1 MKDKLKKNDPIRR
14 AKRKK
19 AWLVFLRIVLIAI
32 AVIAVFKITDV
43 LVEKTI
49 ENAYPSYFE
58 FSNSTDNLQQV
69 TADFKVPLKI
79 TSKNGKKHKVKWT
92 ENSPYLSID
101 KEGNVTVKEPEG
113 RNVKVVLCEN
123 YGWFIFK
130 GKRQYVLDLVTSN
143 VQQFDSEAD
152 IPVDKVI
159 NGTYHRD
166 MDIAFDENDN
176 VAYVFGDFGN
186 TKLYNEKDIVAYI
199 EHNRKALNIPDE
211 LEIKGNS
218 YSTSKSINTCNLD
231 LYYDGVCI
239 DDNVIVVAVSNED
252 YKPKK
257 VTCDI
262 TRDFSTLNENIEI
275 DLDACKEVL
284 EAYYEVSSL
293 NVSELETVIVE
304 NSYCSIVNVEKD
316 GYMPFEVCINKNN
329 YEIIYDN
336 LNDYMLFDNDNTISN
351 SIGTDIV
358 NISHNSINTEDL
370 DPNQL
375 VAPNLNIIMLKGK
388 DEYGKTLEFEGATD
402 GEYIYMYDLTRKIRT
417 YQVSNNQKNPHIDE
431 NNPID
436 YHDNNGGTFLYNYN
450 ASSTGDPFIDVLSMI
465 IKVDHKPVIVNSK
478 EKEFDYTYGV
488 ESEIFNQTQVS
499 YDLYYKEFGWR
510 SYDNQESRFN
520 IYTNVDRLDFIP
532 GIKYKYFDDGMAW
545 VYSCKGI
552 VVGQNHDYLTN
563 PAVDP
568 NAITH
573 EYSHGVLSTKLL
585 YTNSTIDEKALQEA
599 FGDVMGLCLNHDKT
613 WEIAKIKVNDVYLFN
628 HPSMGNNRDIC
639 FRDLKD
645 PNGGIRY
652 AILGKKVPTYYDD
665 SLYNDDSDE
674 IDEHDRGLL
683 LGNIAYKMHESGEFS
698 QDEIARIWYHAVS
711 LGFDKEV
718 TLPRFRTNVIEAI
731 EMGGKERQNQKIELV
746 EELFDEK
753 HIYDESILGRF
764 SRIAKIVKSENN
776 SIEGDPLLDD
786 TYVNSY
792 YMFYSP
798 IAFTKKNPT
807 IFLIESTSA
816 DMPKTDKT
824 TKKIGKDIEHYI
836 NKDTQLKKDHEELLE
851 AKRELDQVVAALKEL
866 LGKDSDAVSNT
877 SEESTIQVVYLR
889 VPKYLMIAIQK
900 ANENQGVQVKESILD
915 AFTEDEDSKFWQ
927 LIVDFIWRLMFHDEY
942 YESTAYDFYSSL

>member
-1 MKDKLKKNDPIRR
+1 MKDKLKKNDPIRK

-113 RNVKVVLCEN
+113 RNVKVVLWEN
-123 YGWFIFK
+123 YGWLIFK

-231 LYYDGVCI
+231 LYYDGVRI
-239 DDNVIVVAVSNED
+239 DDNIIVVAVSNED

-284 EAYYEVSSL
+284 ETYYEVSSL
-293 NVSELETVIVE
+293 NVSEIETVIVE
-304 NSYCSIVNVEKD
+304 NKYCSIVNVEVD
-316 GYMPFEVCINKNN
+316 NYNPFEICVDKESLEVM
-329 YEIIYDN
+329 YENTSELSSLYN
-336 LNDYMLFDNDNTISN
+336 TELNITDLFANT
-351 SIGTDIV
+351 
-358 NISHNSINTEDL
+358 SINVTNEGSKKV
-370 DPNQL
+370 DPNQNPTPEL
-375 VAPNLNIIMLKGK
+375 EPIMLKGR
-388 DEYGKTLEFEGATD
+388 DEYDKVLKFEGSTD
-402 GEYIYMYDLTRKIRT
+402 GYYTYMYDLSRKIKV
-417 YQVSNNQKNPHIDE
+417 YQCINDGYNTLLDEKDVENSYIERVPEGFAKERVGDTKQLVFSKNEIYDRSFAVEVESLTNIQNIYDKYIENFGWNSFNNKGDEFSVYTNAFILYESYLKPSIALDNAFWGSN
-431 NNPID
+431 
-436 YHDNNGGTFLYNYN
+436 
-450 ASSTGDPFIDVLSMI
+450 
-465 IKVDHKPVIVNSK
+465 VNS
-478 EKEFDYTYGV
+478 
-488 ESEIFNQTQVS
+488 
-499 YDLYYKEFGWR
+499 
-510 SYDNQESRFN
+510 
-520 IYTNVDRLDFIP
+520 FI
-532 GIKYKYFDDGMAW
+532 
-545 VYSCKGI
+545 
-552 VVGQNHDYLTN
+552 VGKSQNFALS
-563 PAVDP
+563 PIVDP
-568 NAITH
+568 TTAAH
-573 EYSHGVLSTKLL
+573 EYSHGV
-585 YTNSTIDEKALQEA
+585 YNTITSNYRNTDKDKDIKALNEA
-599 FGDVMGLCLNHDKT
+599 FADVMGVCLLEDST
-613 WEIAKIKVNDVYLFN
+613 WEVCKIV
-628 HPSMGNNRDIC
+628 PSMKYYTDVHPEIAEKDRAWNLC
-639 FRDLKD
+639 VRDLKTVT
-645 PNGGIRY
+645 GGTRY
-652 AILGKKVPTYYDD
+652 EICNFATPKYYDD
-665 SLYNDDSDE
+665 ELYNKNKK
-674 IDEHDRGLL
+674 IDEHDRAVLI
-683 LGNIAYKMHESGEFS
+683 GNIAYKMDYSDEFT
-698 QDEIARIWYHAVS
+698 QKEIAYLWFTALR
-711 LGFDKEV
+711 LGFDDEV
-718 TLPRFRTNVIEAI
+718 TLPRFRTNLIEAI
-731 EMGGKERQNQKIELV
+731 ELECQERKNQKIELV
-746 EELFDEK
+746 EKLFDEK
-753 HIYDESILGRF
+753 HIYSENIGDRYIGKNK
-764 SRIAKIVKSENN
+764 KIINKIISTENN